1 MMIYDNGNYIMGKV
15 QNIKEYI
22 NDNLN
27 NLGEEEQ
34 EEPKKILEKLNLY
47 NNDSIIILNYNNNIN
62 FDFIEFNKNDLME
75 K

>member
-22 NDNLN
+22 KDNLN

-62 FDFIEFNKNDLME
+62 FNFIEFTKDDLME